1 MKFKEYLD
9 NLNKYAKENPDSL
22 NYDVITSVDD
32 EGNGY
37 NLVHYTPSKGIFK
50 DREFI
55 PEDGLED
62 YNRDKVDLNS
72 ICVN

>member
-37 NLVHYTPSKGIFK
+37 NLVHYAPSKGIFE
-50 DREFI
+50 DRKFI

>member
-1 MKFKEYLD
+1 MKFKEFLD
-9 NLNKYAKENPDSL
+9 NLNKYAKENPESL
-22 NYDVITSVDD
+22 ELDVITSKDD

-37 NLVHYTPSKGIFK
+37 NMVYYTPSKGIFE

-55 PEDGLED
+55 PKDQLQEWGRDEDD
-62 YNRDKVDLNS
+62 INA

>member
-9 NLNKYAKENPDSL
+9 NLKKYAKENPDSL

-37 NLVHYTPSKGIFK
+37 NLVHYSPSKGIFE

-55 PEDGLED
+55 SEDGLED

>member
-9 NLNKYAKENPDSL
+9 NLKKYAKENPDSL

-37 NLVHYTPSKGIFK
+37 NLVHYAPSKGIFE

>member
-37 NLVHYTPSKGIFK
+37 NLVHYAPSKGIFE

>member
-37 NLVHYTPSKGIFK
+37 NLVHYSPSKGIFE

-55 PEDGLED
+55 SEDGLED

>member
-37 NLVHYTPSKGIFK
+37 NLVHYAPSKGIFE

-55 PEDGLED
+55 SEDGLED